1 MDYQDKVVV
10 VTGGSKGI
18 GLACAKQ
25 FVARGAKV
33 IISSRTQANIN
44 EALAVLPGASG
55 FSANLSDEEEA
66 AALVNHIQQKF
77 GHIDVLV
84 NSAGAAK
91 RTPVAELN
99 PASWRAA
106 MDAKFSPTINVLDP
120 VIKLMA
126 ARGQGVHNLKEVN
139 IKGITNHLP
148 PEIHPITL
156 VEQRDYDNL
165 AQYLLYMIN
174 GAKLENYLWNKTV
187 LSRHIIQGGKY
198 GHWVG
203 LEASYA
209 DGTPI
214 KTGDYPDED
223 FLTQPMRNIIKV
235 TFNKNRYGDIIS
247 VSLILRN
254 GVMEPKSFFDNT
266 TADMVGYYKAREF
279 YKPTQEELNNNLDT
293 RVNTIYWEPNI
304 ITNDKGEAIINF
316 NNTIQT
322 GKLRLVVQGI
332 TNNGY
337 PLAVTSVYE
346 VK

>member
-126 ARGQGVHNLKEVN
+126 ARGQGVIIN
-139 IKGITNHLP
+139 IIG
-148 PEIHPITL
+148 
-156 VEQRDYDNL
+156 
-165 AQYLLYMIN
+165 
-174 GAKLENYLWNKTV
+174 
-187 LSRHIIQGGKY
+187 SGGKVASPTHLAGGSANAALMLATAGLGNAY
-198 GHWVG
+198 ASSGIRVVG
-203 LEASYA
+203 INPGLTETGRVTSGMEAEA
-209 DGTPI
+209 R
-214 KTGDYPDED
+214 
-223 FLTQPMRNIIKV
+223 FL
-235 TFNKNRYGDIIS
+235 GIS
-247 VSLILRN
+247 VEEALKKAVQKIPMGRLAKPEE
-254 GVMEPKSFFDNT
+254 V
-266 TADMVGYYKAREF
+266 ADMVLFVASDKAR
-279 YKPTQEELNNNLDT
+279 YITGT
-293 RVNTIYWEPNI
+293 TIAMDGAQSPI
-304 ITNDKGEAIINF
+304 I
-316 NNTIQT
+316 
-322 GKLRLVVQGI
+322 
-332 TNNGY
+332 
-337 PLAVTSVYE
+337 
-346 VK
+346 